1 MTENT
6 GTNNYADSVHTIWG
20 IFYIKKLVDLLHY
33 IGNIMLKKGMAMWEV
48 EKASVE
54 ECCMMHMCPRGNTC

>member
-1 MTENT
+1 VTENT

-33 IGNIMLKKGMAMWEV
+33 IGNIMLKKGMAI
-48 EKASVE
+48 
-54 ECCMMHMCPRGNTC
+54 GNVGGRKS